1 MDDNLPQKDREKLG
15 DYNLLRTELLK
26 LLDIQQTIKVIIK
39 HPIKKQLFFSLME
52 LSQIRPAEWQGVR
65 WN

>member
-15 DYNLLRTELLK
+15 DYNLLRKELLK
-26 LLDIQQTIKVIIK
+26 LLDIQQTIKVLIK
-39 HPIKKQLFFSLME
+39 HPTKNNFLVLME